1 MNQPA
6 SNTVTEKYR
15 DKRIL
20 VTGASGFV
28 GSHLLEALDA
38 STARIAVFSR
48 NASFEGKAERV
59 FVGDIRDKQFVDQS
73 ICEWQPDFIFHLAGT
88 RARVVSQEAF
98 GETLE
103 TNLVGTLNLL
113 YAAREIPALKRVVIA
128 GTAEEYGH
136 NVAPFDESMRES
148 PVSAYSFSKQCASH
162 LAQLMFRSTG
172 LPVVVLRPSVAYG
185 PGQNNDMFLP
195 ALIQA
200 LLREEQFQMTLGAQT
215 RDFVFVNDLIE
226 ALLRAG
232 YQAGIEGEII
242 NIGSGEPIIISR
254 LVTYVEEL
262 MGCAD
267 IVKRGSLPYRVGEPM
282 EYWLDIAKAKKLL
295 DWEPKTTLENGLRH
309 TINWY
314 QNLRK

>member
-1 MNQPA
+1 L
-6 SNTVTEKYR
+6 SVDKIHSEKYR
-15 DKRIL
+15 GKRVL

-28 GSHLLEALDA
+28 GSHLLDALGA

-48 NASFEGKAERV
+48 NASFGGKAERV
-59 FVGDIRDKQFVDQS
+59 FVGDIRDKQFVDRS
-73 ICEWQPDFIFHLAGT
+73 IREWQPEFIFHLAGT
-88 RARVVSQEAF
+88 RAREVSQEAF

-113 YAAREIPALKRVVIA
+113 YAASEIPGLERIVIT

-136 NVAPFDESMRES
+136 NVAPFEESMRES

-200 LLREEQFQMTLGAQT
+200 LLREEQFKMTLGAQT
-215 RDFVFVNDLIE
+215 RDFVFVNDLID

-232 YQAGIEGEII
+232 FQAGIEGEII
-242 NIGSGEPIIISR
+242 NVGSGEPIVISR

-267 IVKRGSLPYRVGEPM
+267 IVKRGALPYRVGEPM
-282 EYWLDIAKAKKLL
+282 EYWLDTAKAKKLL
-295 DWEPKTTLENGLRH
+295 DWAPRTTLENGLRH
-309 TINWY
+309 TIDWY
-314 QNLRK
+314 RNARK